1 MAPKSYTPSK
11 SYLCLHE
18 EQIQE
23 HSLRIA
29 ELSTKSEYKEQ
40 SIMELKQELKNI
52 NDKIDALSENVNTLV
67 LNSESKDIK
76 IDKRVE
82 KLEAKIEL
90 YEQFLKELKEDNQKR
105 NNMQLALYA
114 LIVSVLA
121 LIANTLFHFI

>member
-1 MAPKSYTPSK
+1 MAPKNQSYT
-11 SYLCLHE
+11 CLHE

-82 KLEAKIEL
+82 KLETKIEL
-90 YEQFLKELKEDNQKR
+90 YEQFFKELKGDNQKR

>member
-1 MAPKSYTPSK
+1 MTPNNQTYT
-11 SYLCLHE
+11 CLHE
-18 EQIQE
+18 ELIQE
-23 HSLRIA
+23 HSLKIA

-52 NDKIDALSENVNTLV
+52 NDKIDALSKSVNTLV

-82 KLEAKIEL
+82 KLETKIEL
-90 YEQFLKELKEDNQKR
+90 YESFFKELKEDNQKR

>member
-1 MAPKSYTPSK
+1 
-11 SYLCLHE
+11 
-18 EQIQE
+18 
-23 HSLRIA
+23 
-29 ELSTKSEYKEQ
+29 
-40 SIMELKQELKNI
+40 MELKQELKNI

-82 KLEAKIEL
+82 KLETKIEL
-90 YEQFLKELKEDNQKR
+90 YEQFFNELKEDNQKR

>member
-1 MAPKSYTPSK
+1 MTPKNQTYT
-11 SYLCLHE
+11 CLHE
-18 EQIQE
+18 DLIQE
-23 HSLRIA
+23 HSLKIA

-52 NDKIDALSENVNTLV
+52 NDKIDALSKSVNTLV

-82 KLEAKIEL
+82 KLETKIEL
-90 YEQFLKELKEDNQKR
+90 YESFFKELKEDNQKR

>member
-11 SYLCLHE
+11 SYTCLHE

-82 KLEAKIEL
+82 KLETKIEL
-90 YEQFLKELKEDNQKR
+90 YETFFKELKEDNQKR

>member
-1 MAPKSYTPSK
+1 MTPNNPHHP
-11 SYLCLHE
+11 CIHE

-82 KLEAKIEL
+82 KLETKIEL
-90 YEQFLKELKEDNQKR
+90 YEQFFKELKEDNQKR

>member
-1 MAPKSYTPSK
+1 
-11 SYLCLHE
+11 
-18 EQIQE
+18 
-23 HSLRIA
+23 
-29 ELSTKSEYKEQ
+29 
-40 SIMELKQELKNI
+40 MELKQELKNI

-82 KLEAKIEL
+82 KLETKIEL
-90 YEQFLKELKEDNQKR
+90 YEKFFNELKEDNQKR
-105 NNMQLALYA
+105 NNMQLTLYA

>member
-1 MAPKSYTPSK
+1 
-11 SYLCLHE
+11 
-18 EQIQE
+18 
-23 HSLRIA
+23 
-29 ELSTKSEYKEQ
+29 
-40 SIMELKQELKNI
+40 MELKQELKNI

-82 KLEAKIEL
+82 KLETKIEL
-90 YEQFLKELKEDNQKR
+90 YETFFKELKEDNQKR

>member
-1 MAPKSYTPSK
+1 MTPKPEHT
-11 SYLCLHE
+11 CLHE
-18 EQIQE
+18 ELIQE

-40 SIMELKQELKNI
+40 SIMELKQELRNI

-82 KLEAKIEL
+82 KLETKIEL
-90 YEQFLKELKEDNQKR
+90 YEQFFKELKEDNQKR

>member
-1 MAPKSYTPSK
+1 
-11 SYLCLHE
+11 
-18 EQIQE
+18 
-23 HSLRIA
+23 
-29 ELSTKSEYKEQ
+29 
-40 SIMELKQELKNI
+40 MELKQELKNI
-52 NDKIDALSENVNTLV
+52 NDKIDALSKSVNTLV

-82 KLEAKIEL
+82 KLETKIEL
-90 YEQFLKELKEDNQKR
+90 YESFFKELKEDNQKR

>member
-1 MAPKSYTPSK
+1 MAPKNQSYT
-11 SYLCLHE
+11 CLHE
-18 EQIQE
+18 ELIQE
-23 HSLRIA
+23 HSLKIA

-40 SIMELKQELKNI
+40 SIMELKQELKAI

-82 KLEAKIEL
+82 KLETKIEL
-90 YEQFLKELKEDNQKR
+90 YEQFFKELKEDNQKR

>member
-1 MAPKSYTPSK
+1 
-11 SYLCLHE
+11 
-18 EQIQE
+18 
-23 HSLRIA
+23 
-29 ELSTKSEYKEQ
+29 
-40 SIMELKQELKNI
+40 MELKQELKNI

-82 KLEAKIEL
+82 KLETKIEL
-90 YEQFLKELKEDNQKR
+90 YEQFFKELKEDNQKR

>member
-1 MAPKSYTPSK
+1 MMRWMMTPKSEHT
-11 SYLCLHE
+11 CINE
-18 EQIQE
+18 DRIQE
-23 HSLRIA
+23 HSLKIA

-82 KLEAKIEL
+82 KLETKIEL
-90 YEQFLKELKEDNQKR
+90 YEKFFNELKEDNQKR
-105 NNMQLALYA
+105 NNMQLTLYA